1 MGLRSFNNPNSSFN
15 ARYSATGHEAGN
27 PPKGKQVAAT
37 GGTTYTPGNGYKYH
51 VWTYPTPAP
60 EASFVVTGEGDVE
73 ILLVGGG
80 GGNGAP
86 APSGA
91 TWSGYAGGGGAGGVA
106 HHPGYEL
113 AVGTYPVSVGHG
125 AQTGDVEGN
134 DTTLGGHPLGTI
146 TALGGGHGAY
156 FDSTRPASNGG
167 SGGGAEGTETNPAGS
182 GTQPTQNSNW
192 TPVGLVNY
200 GNDGGAGT
208 TSGAYSSAGG
218 GGAGGAAP
226 PAGPG
231 PGNGGM
237 GGPGQP
243 FPGFEYPIVGLT
255 PITPK
260 AFSPTNNHYGGGG
273 AGWGYSTQ
281 PGRPVGGGG
290 LGGKQ
295 GDGPSPALA
304 GDPAA
309 TSTKGLDGLG
319 GGAGASYWTAN
330 ASTQGGDGIVI
341 IRYPI

>member
-1 MGLRSFNNPNSSFN
+1 MAIRSQ
-15 ARYSATGHEAGN
+15 GN
-27 PPKGKQVAAT
+27 PSIKYASVWSKTGKGAVGAYVQGVQAT

-51 VWTYPTPAP
+51 VFNFPN
-60 EASFVVTGEGDVE
+60 SDNFVVTVSGEVE
-73 ILLVGGG
+73 ILMVGGG

-86 APSGA
+86 APEGA
-91 TWSGYAGGGGAGGVA
+91 DFNGYIGGGGAGGVV
-106 HHPGYEL
+106 HHPGVQL
-113 AVGTYPVSVGHG
+113 PAATYPVGVGEG
-125 AQTGDVEGN
+125 AQTGNVEGGN
-134 DTTLGGHPLGTI
+134 TTLGGHPLGTI

-182 GTQPTQNSNW
+182 GTQPTQNPNW
-192 TPVGLVNY
+192 TPGGLLNY

-208 TSGAYSSAGG
+208 TGGAYSSAGG

-231 PGNGGM
+231 PGSGGM

-243 FPGFEYPIVGLT
+243 FSGFEYPIVGLT

-273 AGWGYSTQ
+273 GGWGYSAQ

-319 GGAGASYWTAN
+319 GGAGSSYWTPN

-341 IRYPI
+341 IRYPL